1 MDKLLIRRMLMC
13 LSGVLVVSCTTVEPP
28 SRPVGYMVPT
38 VRTGTSLGSLAPR
51 EISSQALAI
60 CLRTNGCME
69 PLVNAGMLP
78 HELEIVSRGL
88 ASKGYAEIDA
98 RNARGLIRWLAFS
111 SHPNGMLEIRASF
124 AEQPPAALC
133 GGLSPEQEPDQ
144 VTRQSNAFG
153 DVLELSTWRND
164 TMSLRRIA
172 PAKAPKDPKP
182 KKSKKGQK
190 TPKPKKEPVFW
201 EIIWWLKL

>member
-1 MDKLLIRRMLMC
+1 MDKRLMRRMLMC
-13 LSGVLVVSCTTVEPP
+13 LPAVLAMSCATTVAPP
-28 SRPVGYMVPT
+28 ARPVGYMVPT
-38 VRTGTSLGSLAPR
+38 VRTGTSLGSLAPM
-51 EISSQALAI
+51 EISSQALAV
-60 CLRTNGCME
+60 CLRNNGCME
-69 PLVNAGMLP
+69 HLVNAGMLP

-98 RNARGLIRWLAFS
+98 RNARSLIRWLAFS

-124 AEQPPAALC
+124 SEQPPTALC
-133 GGLSPEQEPDQ
+133 GGLSPEREPDQ

-153 DVLELSTWRND
+153 DVLELTTWRND

-172 PAKAPKDPKP
+172 PAKAPK
-182 KKSKKGQK
+182 SKKAKPGQ
-190 TPKPKKEPVFW
+190 VFW